1 MSSATST
8 KGRTASGVAAAGPS
22 AGLQAWQFFVLA
34 GLACATG
41 VTFVVRGRGVQAVV
55 LGTLL
60 VAAAAAVGYTVL
72 RTVRPLFG
80 GLGDDASAHGFR
92 RRAELEREKALALR
106 TIKELE
112 FDHAMGKVSDADYDE
127 MRGRLRQRAA
137 RLIRELDQG
146 GSLREAIERDLAARL
161 ASGQER
167 VSMPDAVALTCAR
180 CGTSNEP
187 DARFCKACGDV
198 L

>member
-1 MSSATST
+1 MNSETSIDQD
-8 KGRTASGVAAAGPS
+8 A
-22 AGLQAWQFFVLA
+22 LQPWQLFTLA
-34 GLACATG
+34 GLLGATI
-41 VTFVVRGRGVQAVV
+41 VVFLSKGHTPAGII
-55 LGTLL
+55 LL
-60 VAAAAAVGYTVL
+60 SLTIFGAAAVGLAAWRTFAPLSGRHDAASVTVL
-72 RTVRPLFG
+72 GGRT
-80 GLGDDASAHGFR
+80 
-92 RRAELEREKALALR
+92 RAALEREKALALR

>member
-1 MSSATST
+1 MSSETST
-8 KGRTASGVAAAGPS
+8 KGRAASGVTAAAPS
-22 AGLQAWQFFVLA
+22 SGLQAWQFFVLA

-41 VTFVVRGRGVQAVV
+41 LTFVVRGRGVQAVV

-60 VAAAAAVGYTVL
+60 VAAAAAVGYAVL
-72 RTVRPLFG
+72 RTIRPLFG
-80 GLGDDASAHGFR
+80 DVVDDAGGYGHR

-112 FDHAMGKVSDADYDE
+112 FDHAMGKVSDADYEE
-127 MRGRLRQRAA
+127 MRGRLRSRAA
-137 RLIRELDQG
+137 RLIREVDQG

-161 ASGQER
+161 ASGQDSTPTP
-167 VSMPDAVALTCAR
+167 VAVALTCAR
-180 CGTSNEP
+180 CATANEP